1 MSQDFSRNFMHT
13 TTLLETDH
21 GNGLSGTG
29 TGFFFEI
36 NHPEISEKHYSQYI
50 ATNKHVLD
58 GARKVTAHITRMRD
72 NRPVYGESVAIELN
86 LIDDPERTIYHPHPD
101 VDLCLI
107 DISDVRTDYAR
118 QGISLYMLSFDP
130 SMIPSEE
137 ELYLLNAME
146 DVVMVGYPSGLWDM
160 ANNLPIMRK
169 GVTSSHLSFKFNNRE
184 VFVSDI
190 ACYRGSSG
198 SPLFIHNDGM
208 WIGRKGQNFNKS
220 PILLVGIASQIM
232 TEISI
237 GSATPSDIPTKT
249 EQPKEDQ
256 PEKEERIIRNDL
268 NLGVFVKSYKLL
280 DFIPIVKEKAFA
292 NLSKNTETD

>member
-13 TTLLETDH
+13 TTLLVTDH
-21 GNGLSGTG
+21 GEGLSGTG

-36 NHPEISEKHYSQYI
+36 SHPEISEKHYSQYI

-58 GARKVTAHITRMRD
+58 GARKVTAHITRSQD
-72 NRPVYGESVAIELN
+72 GSPVYGESVAIELD
-86 LIDDPERTIYHPHPD
+86 LIDNPERTIYYPHPD

-107 DISDVRTDYAR
+107 NISDVLSDYAR
-118 QGISLYMLSFDP
+118 RGIALYMLSFDP
-130 SMIPSEE
+130 SMIPTEE
-137 ELYLLNAME
+137 ELKYLNAME

-208 WIGRKGQNFNKS
+208 WIGRNGQNFGET
-220 PILLVGIASQIM
+220 PILLVGIASQVL

-249 EQPKEDQ
+249 EQPKTNQ
-256 PEKEERIIRNDL
+256 PEKSERIIQNDL

-280 DFIPIVKEKAFA
+280 DFIPIVKQKALA
-292 NLSKNTETD
+292 NN